1 MATPPKASTMKTTG
15 RVTAV
20 AAPVAALT
28 TPGAAQESV
37 LGGQARPRFERKTP
51 MSGAT
56 TDFTS
61 MRVRMRI
68 EGELEGSVRVVLEL
82 QDVRLWGE
90 ETSTLG
96 DFRADNLDLHQ
107 GYFDYAPNEAFSLRV
122 NRKEISLG
130 AHADRAR
137 FGAPQL
143 ELPDDERG
151 LLAYVRACRLERSAR
166 LPNVG
171 APAFHPSLIPR

>member
-1 MATPPKASTMKTTG
+1 MKTTG

-20 AAPVAALT
+20 AALVAALT
-28 TPGAAQESV
+28 TPGAAQELV
-37 LGGQARPRFERKTP
+37 LGGQVRPRFERKTP

-96 DFRADNLDLHQ
+96 DFRADNLDLYQ

-130 AHADRAR
+130 A
-137 FGAPQL
+137 Q
-143 ELPDDERG
+143 
-151 LLAYVRACRLERSAR
+151 RLIGRDSGR
-166 LPNVG
+166 HSWSYLMTNV
-171 APAFHPSLIPR
+171 AF